1 MRLNTLALD
10 LKGLYLDTM
19 DAKTH
24 RKETDSMGE
33 QYVLHHRLWGAQ
45 TERSLKHF
53 AIGDETMPKS
63 LIHSFGLLKWAAAE
77 TNRDLKKLPSNL
89 ADLISEA
96 SKEVAEGAHDEHFP
110 LRIWQTGSGTQT
122 NMNAN
127 EVIANRSI
135 QMAGGILG
143 GKDPIHPNDHVN
155 MSQSSNDVFPTSMH
169 IAAALEIENRLL
181 PSLHYIREALY
192 SKEKEFNSIIK
203 IGRTHLMDAVP
214 LTLGQE
220 FSGYRAQIDECIE
233 MVQEAKKGFYPLAI
247 GGTAVGTGLNA
258 PKGFAEKVAEKLS
271 KKTGIPFTSS
281 KNKFLSLSSHNA
293 FVFASGALK
302 ALACALTKIAN
313 DIRLMGSGPRCGFG
327 ELTLPENEPGSSI
340 MPGKVNPTQCEA
352 LTMIAAQVMGN
363 DCTIAISASQ
373 GHFELNVY
381 KPVIILN
388 FLQSVNLLSDGMKSF
403 TDHLLKGLKA
413 NKDTIE
419 GQLQRSLMLITALS
433 PELGYD
439 TCAKI
444 AHKAFK
450 ENKSLKEVCVEMKL
464 LTAEE
469 FDKKVRPEQMLGEP

>member
-1 MRLNTLALD
+1 
-10 LKGLYLDTM
+10 M
-19 DAKTH
+19 DKTTH

-33 QYVLHHRLWGAQ
+33 QYVLHHKLWGAQ

-63 LIHSFGLLKWAAAE
+63 LIHAFGLLKWAAVEA
-77 TNRDLKKLPSNL
+77 NRDLKKIPNDL
-89 ADLISEA
+89 ADLISKA
-96 SKEVAEGAHDEHFP
+96 SKEVAEGIHDEQFP

-127 EVIANRSI
+127 EVISNRSI
-135 QMAGGILG
+135 QMAGKSLG
-143 GKDPIHPNDHVN
+143 SKDPVHPNDHVN
-155 MSQSSNDVFPTSMH
+155 MSQSSNDVFPSCMH

-181 PSLHYIREALY
+181 PALHAFREALY
-192 SKEKEFNSIIK
+192 NKEKEFASIVK

-233 MVQEAKKGFYPLAI
+233 MVQEAKKGFFPLAI

-258 PKGFAEKVAEKLS
+258 PKGFAEQVAKKLS
-271 KKTGIPFTSS
+271 KATGIPFTSS
-281 KNKFLSLSSHNA
+281 ANKFLSLSSHNA
-293 FVFASGALK
+293 FVFASGAFK
-302 ALACALTKIAN
+302 AVACALTKIAN

-352 LTMIAAQVMGN
+352 LTMVSAQVMGN
-363 DCTIAISASQ
+363 DFAITFGASQ

-381 KPVIILN
+381 KPVIIHN
-388 FLQSVNLLSDGMKSF
+388 FVNSLNLLSDGMNSF
-403 TDHLLKGLKA
+403 TEHLLKGLKA
-413 NKDTIE
+413 NKQTIE
-419 GQLQRSLMLITALS
+419 DQLQRSLMLITALS

-444 AHKAFK
+444 AHKAYK
-450 ENKSLKEVCVEMKL
+450 ENKTLKEVCIELKL
-464 LTAEE
+464 LTADE
-469 FDKKVRPEQMLGEP
+469 FDRKVKPEQMLGN